1 MADEEPDR
9 LTWIIWLLVAAGAV
23 TIGIWLFVRWQQ
35 GLAIASY
42 LSDL

>member
-9 LTWIIWLLVAAGAV
+9 LSWIIWLLVAAGTVA
-23 TIGIWLFVRWQQ
+23 IGIWLYAKWQQ
-35 GLAIASY
+35 AAAIGSY